1 MPSALAFQS
10 ATHNIIS
17 FIILTNMSIS
27 DNKKSLDKC
36 ILWVLKCV
44 AMKHTLNPSHGYCTD
59 MCLHSGYSTES
70 LSGHNV
76 RTVCTVWS
84 YVCSVCTERTV
95 WLVPLIPLA
104 IVNELVDTSA
114 QIKVTK
120 GPERGQIELS
130 KLLSQHFCCSNN
142 CISMDGQDVIMGD
155 QYGCRFNPFLTSNAK
170 IVIYIT
176 MAAIP
181 SFNPI

>member
-1 MPSALAFQS
+1 MPSLAFQS

-17 FIILTNMSIS
+17 FIILTNMSVS
-27 DNKKSLDKC
+27 DKNKSLDKC

-44 AMKHTLNPSHGYCTD
+44 AMKHTLVQVMVTAQTCVYTVATEWTYV
-59 MCLHSGYSTES
+59 HS
-70 LSGHNV
+70 
-76 RTVCTVWS
+76 VCTVWS

-95 WLVPLIPLA
+95 LLVPLILLG
-104 IVNELVDTSA
+104 IVNVLVDTSA

-142 CISMDGQDVIMGD
+142 CMSMDGQDVSTGG
-155 QYGCRFNPFLTSNAK
+155 QYGGRFK
-170 IVIYIT
+170 RR
-176 MAAIP
+176 
-181 SFNPI
+181 